1 LVSKEV
7 GRSRGLI
14 NGQARSNVPPHNIK
28 EIWKRKRRKALLSYM
43 SVFIVICIILSILL
57 VIGQDNHRTVFRVD
71 NNYQE
76 WSDLMDIGFGYLG
89 VAQSKRGLY
98 LTLQRDGILEGY
110 KNRTEA
116 YMIFLNDKREDYGYN
131 IGYGTFEYYIDIYGY
146 NNSVSGASGYRFD
159 DSKNNSD
166 WNGFMS
172 TYAPF
177 SIDVA
182 NTQDQMELSIYPI
195 QFGQTNV
202 SLFENCSLLIYHF
215 DPYGDYEYSRILNID
230 EIRYNSTV
238 NDETRNEPRLS
249 YYHIFEKNEL
259 HIVTRES
266 LAFNNIPYEIRVIQD
281 DKQPVPEQSQP
292 LHPQSNLYSDKDY
305 EERDMTITFRISYE
319 FWDDDI
325 IKECGGVI
333 YESTA
338 NATLNDAEMVL
349 YGINRTVVSVMVS
362 GDFGVKYVPEE
373 GVRSS
378 AFTELDFNAIPYVK
392 PRQTVGT
399 DTELEARPTAY
410 YTVGNITIDGF
421 SPFSSH
427 NEWYPSE
434 YYYVNYLHDM
444 DIGVMKDRTY
454 LYVYLRAE
462 TDRDNDN
469 ADYGQVYFDTDH
481 DATSAP
487 DADDKRIRVYGNDT
501 IAYYEGDGYAWVQTS
516 LPSSWYAN
524 AGFSSG
530 AYHGYTFRIPLSD
543 LSTNGSWD
551 ERGDKIGFG
560 GCVYDYSGGGNDL
573 WVFYPPDYT
582 TTVTPAN
589 DDSLN
594 PSLWADIVYTNYS
607 TSAPGTNATITID
620 GVLDETAWQT
630 DATYI
635 KVIDTRTMRV
645 YLMMNE
651 TYLYYGCMMENDTA
665 LSSGDFAQIFFET
678 NNSGDLYPQTSS
690 CGFSLSGD
698 NSTTCYYGT
707 GSGWITKPTPDGAV
721 AKASYTN
728 GNVSYEFQ
736 LPLEN
741 LTENGKFNNT
751 GDEILFMVMTTD
763 DDIGYTLQY
772 PNYYGGSHDMRYDP
786 QCWGWLK
793 RELIIPEFQDYG
805 SMILFMFIAS
815 FIGIHY
821 RGRGG

>member
-1 LVSKEV
+1 
-7 GRSRGLI
+7 
-14 NGQARSNVPPHNIK
+14 
-28 EIWKRKRRKALLSYM
+28 
-43 SVFIVICIILSILL
+43 
-57 VIGQDNHRTVFRVD
+57 
-71 NNYQE
+71 
-76 WSDLMDIGFGYLG
+76 
-89 VAQSKRGLY
+89 
-98 LTLQRDGILEGY
+98 
-110 KNRTEA
+110 
-116 YMIFLNDKREDYGYN
+116 MIFLNDKREEYGYN
-131 IGYGTFEYYIDIYGY
+131 IGYDTFEYYIDIYGY
-146 NNSVSGASGYRFD
+146 NNTVSGASGFRFD
-159 DSKNNSD
+159 RTKNNSD

-172 TYAPF
+172 AYAPF
-177 SIDVA
+177 RVDVA
-182 NTQDQMELSIYPI
+182 NTDDQMELSMYPI
-195 QFGQTNV
+195 QFGQANV
-202 SLFENCSLLIYHF
+202 SVFDNYSLLIYHF
-215 DPYGDYEYSRILNID
+215 DPYGDYEYSQVLDID
-230 EIRYNSTV
+230 DIKYNNTV
-238 NDETRNEPRLS
+238 NDETRSDRIS

-259 HIVTRES
+259 HIITRES
-266 LAFNNIPYEIRVIQD
+266 LAYSNIPYEVRIIQD
-281 DKQPVPEQSQP
+281 DQPPVPEQTQP
-292 LHPQSNLYSDKDY
+292 LHPASNLNPATNY
-305 EERDMTITFRISYE
+305 EPRDMINTFRISYE

-338 NATLNDAEMVL
+338 NVTLNDTEMVL
-349 YGINRTVVSVMVS
+349 YGINRTVTSVQLS
-362 GDFGVKYVPEE
+362 GDFGVKYIPEE
-373 GVRSS
+373 GVR
-378 AFTELDFNAIPYVK
+378 ANGFGTLDFSAIPNVS

-399 DTELEARPTAY
+399 NSELEARPTAY

-421 SPFSSH
+421 SPYNSH
-427 NEWYPSE
+427 NQWYPSE
-434 YYYVNYLHDM
+434 YYYVNLID
-444 DIGVMKDRTY
+444 DLDVGVMKDRNY

-462 TDRDNDN
+462 NDGDNDTN
-469 ADYGQVYFDTDH
+469 DYGQVFFDTEH

-487 DADDKRIRVYGNDT
+487 DSDDKKIRVYGNDT
-501 IAYYEGDGYAWVQTS
+501 IAYYEGNGATWVQTT
-516 LPSSWYAN
+516 LPSGWYAN
-524 AGFSSG
+524 SGFNS
-530 AYHGYTFRIPLSD
+530 AYHGYTFRIPLAD
-543 LSTNGSWD
+543 LSSDGSWD
-551 ERGDKIGFG
+551 EHGEHIGFG
-560 GCVYDYSGGGNDL
+560 SMIYDYSGGGNDL
-573 WVFYPPDYT
+573 WVGYPAYRT
-582 TTVTPAN
+582 TSIS
-589 DDSLN
+589 DSHDLSLQ
-594 PSLWADIVYTNYS
+594 PPLWADIIYSNYS
-607 TSAPGTNATITID
+607 TEAPGTNATITID
-620 GVLDETAWQT
+620 GVLNETAWQT
-630 DATYI
+630 DAMYF

-651 TYLYYGCMMENDTA
+651 TYLYYGCMMENDTT